1 MNTILLAYQDAPEMK
16 SATPVYLHDIL
27 DKPMIEYAIELA
39 DGDNTTI
46 IVNEQDLSKYE
57 KFSKVATIK
66 GATDENSAYTAI
78 KESLNDTPTIIVDAN
93 IPMME
98 AQDITDFATG
108 CQEDGGEIITLDK
121 TEAEYTLIYLRS
133 ATLAQECVALDEL
146 LSLQQVIEFE
156 IPDNFSDFVAIKNRY
171 DLSTT
176 EDQIREF
183 ILTQWLYDG
192 VTIKNMDSVTI
203 GPDVNIGQDTIIY
216 PNTYITG
223 KVTIGSAC
231 KLGPF
236 LRIRQAAKL
245 GKGVKLGNFVELK
258 NAELGDKS
266 ASAHLSYLGDC
277 SLGER
282 VNVGCGAITVNYD
295 GANKHKTTIEDDAF
309 IGCNVNMIAP
319 ITVGESALVAAGST
333 ITKDVPAKNL
343 SFGRARQVNKGG
355 YERKK
360 KNS

>member
-1 MNTILLAYQDAPEMK
+1 MNTILLAYQDTPEMK

-27 DKPMIEYAIELA
+27 DKPMIEYALEL
-39 DGDNTTI
+39 GENGKTTI
-46 IVNEQDLSKYE
+46 IVNEQDAEKYE
-57 KFSKVATIK
+57 KYSKVATIK
-66 GATDENSAYTAI
+66 SATDENSAYTAI
-78 KESLNDTPTIIVDAN
+78 KETLDDTPTIIVDAN

-98 AQDITDFATG
+98 AQDLVDFTTG
-108 CQEDGGEIITLDK
+108 CKEDGGEIVTLDK
-121 TEAEYTLIYLRS
+121 TEAEYTLVYVKS
-133 ATLAQECVALDEL
+133 STLAKECVALDEL

-192 VTIKNMDSVTI
+192 VTIKNMDSVTV

-258 NAELGDKS
+258 NAVIGDKS

-277 SLGER
+277 TLGTK

-295 GANKHKTTIEDDAF
+295 GANKHQTTIEDDAF

-319 ITVGESALVAAGST
+319 ITIGESALVAAGST
-333 ITKDVPAKNL
+333 VSKDVPAKNL
-343 SFGRARQVNKGG
+343 SFARARQVNKEG
-355 YERKK
+355 YERKTK
-360 KNS
+360 KQ